1 VNVTISY
8 NIVMTFAVVGYAFL
22 MSPFWS
28 STSGPTII
36 ADWLPENWLG
46 QFLVTVVAGV
56 LGIVASM
63 YIVRSLWNRL
73 FPRLCGWRE
82 VNLAEAY
89 ALSLLGSMFLI

>member
-1 VNVTISY
+1 M
-8 NIVMTFAVVGYAFL
+8 MTFAVVGYALL

-28 STSGPTII
+28 SAPEPTII
-36 ADWLPENWLG
+36 DGWLPENWLI
-46 QFLVTVVAGV
+46 QLFIIIAASV
-56 LGIVASM
+56 LAIVASM